1 MYIRTHVLWDKT
13 RQGQDIIGNSGLR
26 ACHNRCR
33 VRNSRAV
40 TDFIAEMI
48 KPKIGETVADFCFWK
63 HLLLLYLRDRDIFIQ
78 ITKSA

>member
-48 KPKIGETVADFCFWK
+48 KPKIGETMADFCFWK
-63 HLLLLYLRDRDIFIQ
+63 HLLLLYLQDHDIFE
-78 ITKSA
+78 